1 MLKRLGVLLLLSLLS
16 MPLSAE
22 EPQGLAMQT
31 FSLVKET
38 DAVLMQ
44 VIAAGT
50 AKDYRHNIHQ
60 PIIEM
65 VRKWPRF
72 GDKRYD
78 AFSPCRIMLDSFRH
92 YSDAQFKAKGHLT
105 ADSPLVKV
113 YHSDLRS
120 CQAMVEQA

>member
-1 MLKRLGVLLLLSLLS
+1 MLKRSGIFALLLIL
-16 MPLSAE
+16 PIFASADE
-22 EPQGLAMQT
+22 AQGLARQS
-31 FSLVKET
+31 FSLVKER

-60 PIIEM
+60 PIIQM

-72 GDKRYD
+72 GDQRYD

-105 ADSPLVKV
+105 EDSPLAKV

-120 CQAMVEQA
+120 CQAMVGEA

>member
-1 MLKRLGVLLLLSLLS
+1 MLKRFGVLALLLSIS
-16 MPLSAE
+16 MWAGADE
-22 EPQGLAMQT
+22 AQGLAKQT
-31 FSLVKET
+31 YSLVQER

-60 PIIEM
+60 PIIQM

-72 GDKRYD
+72 GDQRYD

-92 YSDAQFKAKGHLT
+92 YSDAQFKAKGQLSK
-105 ADSPLVKV
+105 DSPLFKV

-120 CQAMVEQA
+120 CQAMVGEA